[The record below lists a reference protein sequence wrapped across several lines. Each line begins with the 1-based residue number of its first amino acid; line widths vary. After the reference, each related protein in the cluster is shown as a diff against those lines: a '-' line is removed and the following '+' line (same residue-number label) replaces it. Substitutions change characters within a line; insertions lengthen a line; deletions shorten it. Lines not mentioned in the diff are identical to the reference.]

1 MKKLITLLMIIMM
14 SLCLVSLSGCG
25 GEDGSSSGTAER
37 NGDITQEE
45 ITDGF
50 VTGIGG
56 VLFTVPDGWEKTSA
70 SEGKY
75 IVFTNP
81 DYDFSLGA
89 RNINEEN
96 LSQFADITEVETI
109 EDYYN
114 VKTKKNSDGTE
125 REKNVDIDNTKLLE
139 NKARVVKVKNDK
151 GYVDVSTYCMMNGEV
166 YNFYIERND
175 ASDLEGNIN
184 KDAKPLEDDEM
195 AIYDRLLASV
205 KHGDGA
211 ELQMEGVTAKGLG
224 DVAFDPP
231 DGFRIIDVRENHVGF
246 KKDDGIELSVSLT
259 NEDELEY
266 SADENGMPY
275 KSLKDMYNGMKGD
288 GGGSVT
294 IAGVEGFRG
303 DSTEEVRF
311 LDAGFVLNNGF
322 YYVSMNADYNSV
334 LPTNDSV
341 IALSEEDI
349 KAFDAFLESMRPR
362 E

>member
-56 VLFTVPDGWEKTSA
+56 VLLTVPDGWEKTSA

-184 KDAKPLEDDEM
+184 KDANPLEDDEM
-195 AIYDRLLASV
+195 AIYDRLLTSV
-205 KHGDGA
+205 KRGDGA

-246 KKDDGIELSVSLT
+246 MKEDGIELSMALT
-259 NEDELEY
+259 REDELEY
-266 SADENGMPY
+266 SSDENGDPY
-275 KSLKDMYNGMKGD
+275 KTLQDLYKGMKGD
-288 GGGSVT
+288 GGETIT
-294 IAGVEGFRG
+294 IAGCEGFRVG
-303 DSTEEVRF
+303 PIEDDRYI
-311 LDAGFVLNNGF
+311 DAGFVLKNGF
-322 YYVSMNADYNSV
+322 YYISMNTDYNAV
-334 LPTNDSV
+334 LPGNNSATSF
-341 IALSEEDI
+341 SEEDI
-349 KAFDAFLESMRPR
+349 KAFDAFLGSIKPGE
-362 E
+362 